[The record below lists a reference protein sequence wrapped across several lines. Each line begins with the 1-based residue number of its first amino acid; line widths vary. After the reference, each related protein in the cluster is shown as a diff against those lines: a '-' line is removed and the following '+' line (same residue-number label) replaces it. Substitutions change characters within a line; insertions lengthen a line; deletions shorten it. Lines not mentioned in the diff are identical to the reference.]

1 MQATRVEEAERR
13 EAEGGWPADGPPLAL
28 KGFARL
34 LQLLDRPVGEAEL
47 VAAWPMAGERGTPEE
62 LERLALRLG
71 LQARLER
78 VRGRRALLALPTPC
92 LLLGERPEEV
102 RLLRGRTGQHLV
114 VVDPATGETAAVTP
128 RSLAGRVRVAL
139 LLRALALP
147 RPGGLGRELVL
158 RRLWPAL
165 AEVATASVVLN
176 LLALATPIFMLT
188 VYNKVIGHAALATLD
203 VLAIGM
209 LTLLIFELVLRVLRA
224 HVASHTGARVDAALG
239 SEVVHH
245 LLALPYRRLA
255 ASGSGAIG
263 ERLRELDQLRG
274 FLTGQLPLL
283 LVDLAFVGLFVLA
296 LFLIAPL
303 LGWLTLAALPLFVLL
318 SAVAHGRQQRLG
330 RAASRAAA
338 AKASCLSEAFGQALT
353 VKALAL
359 EPVIERRFERRLVEA
374 AWTGFRAQSLAGLV
388 GGAAQALQHLTA
400 LALVYVG
407 ARQIVAGELSI
418 GALVAGSILSARAIA
433 PMRQLFGAWHQLQQA
448 RGAFERLGAVLGEPP
463 EAWPGSRPIAP
474 ALAGRL
480 RLQGVSFAYVED
492 RPPALAGIDLEVA
505 PGTMLALVGPPGSG
519 KSTLLKLLLGLETP
533 QTGRVLIDGH
543 DLTRLSPAE
552 LRAQIGCVPQEV
564 ELFAGTI
571 AENVAMG
578 ARDRSFAR
586 IVAAA
591 KFVGL
596 HEAVQRLPEGY
607 ETRLGERGQGLS
619 TGQRQLVALAR
630 ALVRNPRILLLDE
643 ATSALDPASEAA
655 LLANL
660 RRAGSGRTILLVTH
674 RPAVVEACDRAV
686 LLEAGRIVKDGS
698 PAEILALLRRPAS
711 ARGGLQAVP

>member
-1 MQATRVEEAERR
+1 MRAERVDTPDR
-13 EAEGGWPADGPPLAL
+13 SGRPEPIGDGPPLAL

-34 LQLLDRPVGEAEL
+34 LALLDRPVGEAEL
-47 VAAWPMAGERGTPEE
+47 LAAWPVAGERPEPAE
-62 LERLALRLG
+62 LVRLAARLG
-71 LQARLER
+71 LLARLER

-92 LLLGERPEEV
+92 LLLGDRPEDV
-102 RLLRGRTGQHLV
+102 RVLRARTGQHLV
-114 VVDPATGETAAVTP
+114 VVDPLTGETTAVTP
-128 RSLAGRVRVAL
+128 KSLAPRVRRAL
-139 LLRALALP
+139 LLRAEAVP
-147 RPGGLGRELVL
+147 RPADLGRDLVL

-165 AEVATASVVLN
+165 GEVALASVVLN
-176 LLALATPIFMLT
+176 LLALATPIFMMT

-203 VLAIGM
+203 VLAVGM
-209 LTLLIFELVLRVLRA
+209 LTLLAFELVLRALRA

-245 LLALPYRRLA
+245 LLGLPYRALA
-255 ASGSGAIG
+255 GAGSGALA

-283 LVDLAFVGLFVLA
+283 LVDLGFVGLFVAA
-296 LFLIAPL
+296 LFLIAPS
-303 LGWLTLAALPLFVLL
+303 LGWLTLAVLPLFVLL
-318 SAVAHGRQQRLG
+318 SALAHHRQERLS
-330 RAASRAAA
+330 RAASRAAV
-338 AKASCLSEAFGQALT
+338 AKQACLSEAFGQALT

-359 EPVIERRFERRLVEA
+359 EPVVERRFERRLVEA
-374 AWTGFRAQSLAGLV
+374 AWTSFRAQSTAGLV
-388 GGAAQALQHLTA
+388 GGVAQALQHLTA

-418 GALVAGSILSARAIA
+418 GALVAGSILSARAVA
-433 PMRQLFGAWHQLQQA
+433 PMRQVFGAFHQLQQA
-448 RGAFERLGAVLGEPP
+448 RSAWSRLGAVLAEPV
-463 EAWPGSRPIAP
+463 EALPGSRPVTP
-474 ALAGRL
+474 ALVGRI
-480 RLQGVSFAYVED
+480 RLEGVRFAYAED
-492 RPPALAGIDLEVA
+492 RPPALDAIDLEVA
-505 PGTMLALVGPPGSG
+505 PGTMLAIVGPPGSG
-519 KSTLLKLLLGLETP
+519 KSTLLKLILGLEVP
-533 QTGRVLIDGH
+533 QEGRVLIDGH
-543 DLTRLSPAE
+543 DLRRLAPSE
-552 LRAQIGCVPQEV
+552 VRAQIGCVPQEI

-586 IVAAA
+586 VVAAA

-596 HEAVQRLPEGY
+596 HEIVQRLPDGY

-686 LLEAGRIVKDGS
+686 LLEAGRIVADGS
-698 PAEILALLRRPAS
+698 PGEILKRLRAPGGGRP
-711 ARGGLQAVP
+711 GLQAVT